1 MSEISELAVDASP
14 SGLVVC
20 DEAGAILLANRQIET
35 MFGYPAAELLGRTID
50 LLVPA
55 ASRKAHAV
63 ERSHFWGDPATRRM
77 GAGRELFGLRRDGTE
92 FPVEVGLTVATRNG
106 LRLVVASV
114 VDVSERL
121 RQESILRAATNE
133 RLTFERMISNIAA
146 RFVGLPPG
154 QMGEI
159 IIDSLRQIVE
169 TLDLDRSALWQFT
182 ENAED
187 LVYTH
192 TWVRPGHAPPPPH
205 ISAKERFPWLLSKVR
220 ENEPVWNASVRDVPD
235 STDQESLRR
244 LDTQSNAVIPL
255 STDGGVIG
263 AISFGT
269 LRAERSWGP
278 ELRGRL
284 QLLATVF
291 AHALARSR
299 NQQQLEKALAEVE
312 RLRERLALENTQ
324 LRQEVRALEGPRV
337 IAAESPAVRAALAQI
352 ESVASTDATVLL
364 LGETGTGKEVFAQ
377 AIHDHS
383 KRRGR
388 PMVRV
393 NCAAIPSA
401 LIESELF
408 GRERGAY
415 TGALSR
421 QIGRFELA
429 NGSTLF
435 LDEIGELP
443 LESQVKLLRVTQ
455 ERVLERL
462 GSAQPIS
469 VDVRLI
475 AASNRDLERAVAER
489 IFREDLYYR
498 LNVFPITVPPLRERA
513 EDIPILVWTFIEE
526 FSKSFGK
533 KIDSISRES
542 LAALQRYSWP
552 GNVRE
557 LRNLIE
563 RAVIVAT
570 GSRLV
575 VEPPQATPA
584 QRGTNGKLADVEAE
598 HIRAVLLR
606 AGWRVR
612 GAGGAAELLGMKP
625 TTLESRMAKLG
636 IRRPGAR

>member
-1 MSEISELAVDASP
+1 MSEVAVEASP

-20 DEAGAILLANRQIET
+20 DEAGTIQLVNRQIEA
-35 MFGYPAAELLGRTID
+35 MFGYPATELLGRTID
-50 LLVPA
+50 VLVPA
-55 ASRKAHAV
+55 ASRKAHAT
-63 ERSHFWGDPATRRM
+63 ERTHFWSDPATRRM
-77 GAGRELFGLRRDGTE
+77 GAGRELFGLHRDGTE
-92 FPVEVGLTVATRNG
+92 FPVEVGLTVATRDG
-106 LRLVVASV
+106 RRLVVASV

-121 RQESILRAATNE
+121 RQQSILRAATNE
-133 RLTFERMISNIAA
+133 RLAFERLISNIAA

-154 QMGEI
+154 QMGEVVT
-159 IIDSLRQIVE
+159 DSLRQIVE

-182 ENAED
+182 ENADD

-192 TWVRPGHAPPPPH
+192 TWVRPGHSLPPPH
-205 ISAKERFPWLLSKVR
+205 ISAKEQFPWLLSKVR
-220 ENEPVWNASVRDVPD
+220 ANEPVWNATVRDVPD
-235 STDQESLRR
+235 STDRKSLQG

-255 STDGGVIG
+255 CTDGGVIG
-263 AISFGT
+263 ALSFGT

-278 ELRGRL
+278 EVRGRL

-299 NQQQLEKALAEVE
+299 SQQRLETALAEVE
-312 RLRERLALENTQ
+312 RLRERLAQENTQ
-324 LRQEVRALEGPRV
+324 LRQEVKALSGHRA
-337 IAAESPAVRAALAQI
+337 IAAESGAIRAVLQQI
-352 ESVASTDATVLL
+352 ESVASTNATVLL

-377 AIHDHS
+377 AIHDLS
-383 KRRGR
+383 GRRSR

-393 NCAAIPSA
+393 NCAAIPAA
-401 LIESELF
+401 LIENELF

-462 GSAQPIS
+462 GSVQPIT

-475 AASNRDLERAVAER
+475 AASNRDLARAVADR
-489 IFREDLYYR
+489 TFREDLYYR

-513 EDIPILVWTFIEE
+513 EDIPVLVWTFIEE
-526 FSKSFGK
+526 FAKSFGK
-533 KIDSISRES
+533 RIDSISRES

-563 RAVIVAT
+563 RAVIVAP

-575 VEPPQATPA
+575 VDPPQAVPGP
-584 QRGTNGKLADVEAE
+584 RDSNGTLAGVEAG
-598 HIRAVLLR
+598 HIRGVLQR
-606 AGWRVR
+606 VGWRVR
-612 GAGGAAELLGMKP
+612 GPGGAAELLGMKP
-625 TTLESRMAKLG
+625 TTLDSRMAKLG
-636 IRRPGAR
+636 IGRPGAR